1 MWFVNLIDKEEL
13 EPILEKYIKQAY
25 KDWEYLR
32 CRNLVKYLLKINPD
46 NSVWLYYWNKLK
58 SSLLRKSI
66 YKWNNMSSWFSI
78 LTDIKIYLLVMIII
92 IFWKKKKH

>member
-58 SSLLRKSI
+58 PSLLKKSI
-66 YKWNNMSSWFSI
+66 YKWNNFKTWAKVFA
-78 LTDIKIYLLVMIII
+78 DIKTYFVVFLNLF
-92 IFWKKKKH
+92 FWKKKKH